1 MIPRRLAS
9 CRPIRT
15 AACLAAIAPLLLL
28 GGMSRRQA
36 PARLPATGQADFS
49 MTAWVRTTQGGVIVS
64 RSAQS
69 GPWACGG
76 KAWFVRN
83 GVLGFDTGCVAVVSG
98 RTPVADG
105 QWHRVGVAYS
115 QAASTATFF
124 VDGQV
129 DAQAPL
135 GSNADVEGD
144 ILRLGA
150 AAPGLAGPNGF
161 VGDLDEVAL
170 YSRALSPE
178 EMAGADLPKPD
189 ALWPLDG
196 SGAEASGKRALLVRG
211 GSFVA
216 GMRGRALRCDGAT
229 EAADIDPLVE
239 ARARF
244 GLVNLGAARL
254 AVADMR
260 KEFGTRLPG
269 GAAMEA
275 ELAAA
280 EQSARSVA
288 ARLAKGDADLLPEI
302 DRLLALQR
310 SALLAN
316 PLLDGDKLLLVRR
329 SGGNLGLV
337 QNWESNS
344 SLPRSGFDNEICLL
358 TGLRGEPKLT
368 TLYRPDGGRFVGDLD
383 LHWDARRL
391 LFSMPGEDGR
401 WQVHELPLDGSAPH
415 ALRLIDQPQVD
426 NYDACY
432 LPDGDVL
439 FTSTAPFVG
448 VPCVTGASHVSN
460 LYRTEKGGIRRL
472 TFEQDHDW
480 CPTVMADGRILYLRW
495 EYSDIPH
502 FASRILF
509 TMNPDGTQQSA
520 HYGSNSYWP
529 NALFYARP
537 IPGSATQF
545 AAIVGGHHDVP
556 RMGELTLFDT
566 ALGRHEAAGA
576 VQRIPGRGKKV
587 EPILR
592 DELVAPSWPKF
603 LHPWPLSAKYYIV
616 AAKPTPSSLWGIYLA
631 DVFDNLTLIAEVPGG
646 ALLEPI
652 PVEPRPM
659 PPAIPART
667 RPGAAD
673 ADVSITDIYRGPG
686 LVGVPRGTVKQLRLF
701 TYQFAYHGMGGQIN
715 RVGLDGPWDVKRILG
730 TVPVAA
736 DGSAHFTVPANTP
749 ISMQPLDAEG
759 KALQL
764 MRSWMTAMPG
774 ERVHCTGCHEPQNA
788 AGINRPAARAYRA
801 PDKIRPWYGPARG
814 FSFRREVQPVL
825 DRYCVSCH
833 GGRPGASAPNLADA
847 PDVGAPGSDAG
858 YRDGSHFPPSY
869 LALRSYVRGH
879 TIESDLHTLTPGEF
893 HADTTR
899 LVRMLEGGHAGVRL
913 SREAWDR
920 IITWIDLN
928 TPAHGSWR
936 EIVGDGK
943 VNTQRALRRRMDA
956 LYAGVDADPEADADL
971 PPAKLGKGGTAVAPS
986 APAVASTPL
995 KRPAAMTARPVR
1007 VSPWPGLTL
1016 EMVRLTPAGGRG
1028 GFLIGACEITNAQFA
1043 AFNPRHDSRLE
1054 TGDFLQ
1060 FAERERGYPVNGP
1073 TQPVCRVSWSEAQAF
1088 CRRLS
1093 ARTGRRWSL
1102 PTSAQWEQACR
1113 AGGTSAMSWGPCDA
1127 DFGAWANLADACLRA
1142 VDTFGWGLP
1151 SGAISPYRKA
1161 VERVNDSHRV
1171 TAPVRS
1177 YRPNAWGLYDMQ
1189 GNVAEWLQDALPGSG
1204 GRRLAAGG
1212 SWADLPDEARI
1223 GSYRRHPA
1231 WQRVFD
1237 VGFRVVCE
1245 PPPATA
1251 RGGAHRSDTR

>member
-1 MIPRRLAS
+1 VARA
-9 CRPIRT
+9 
-15 AACLAAIAPLLLL
+15 AACLAALAPLLLL
-28 GGMSRRQA
+28 GGMSRRQD
-36 PARLPATGQADFS
+36 PPRLPATGQADFS
-49 MTAWVRTTQGGVIVS
+49 MTALIRTTQGGVIVS

-83 GVLGFDTGCVAVVSG
+83 GVLGFDTGCIAVVAG
-98 RTPVADG
+98 RMPVADG
-105 QWHRVGVAYS
+105 QWRRVGVAYS
-115 QAASTATFF
+115 HAASTATFYI
-124 VDGQV
+124 DGRL
-129 DAQAPL
+129 DAQVSL
-135 GSNADVEGD
+135 GSNPDVEGD

-150 AAPGLAGPNGF
+150 AAQGLAGPNGF

-178 EMAGADLPKPD
+178 EMARTDLPQPD
-189 ALWPLDG
+189 ALWTLDG
-196 SGAEASGKRALLVRG
+196 SGADVSGKHALQVRG
-211 GSFVA
+211 GTFVP
-216 GMRGRALRCDGAT
+216 GMRGRALHCDGAT
-229 EAADIDPLVE
+229 EAADIDPLDE

-244 GLVNLGAARL
+244 ALVNLGAARL

-260 KEFGTRLPG
+260 KEFGARLPG
-269 GAAMEA
+269 GDAMAARLAEA
-275 ELAAA
+275 ER
-280 EQSARSVA
+280 SARSVA
-288 ARLAKGDADLLPEI
+288 ARLARGDADLLPEI
-302 DRLLALQR
+302 ERLLALQR

-316 PLLDGDKLLLVRR
+316 PLLDCDKLLLVRR
-329 SGGNLGLV
+329 GAGNLGLV

-344 SLPRSGFDNEICLL
+344 SLPRSGFDNEVAIL

-368 TLYRPDGGRFVGDLD
+368 TLYKPDGGRFVGDLD

-401 WQVHELPLDGSAPH
+401 WQVFEKRLDGTPA
-415 ALRLIDQPQVD
+415 AQLGLIDQPLVD

-460 LYRTEKGGIRRL
+460 IYRTEKGRIRRL

-495 EYSDIPH
+495 EYTDIPH

-509 TMNPDGTQQSA
+509 TMNPDGTQQAA

-529 NALFYARP
+529 NALFYART
-537 IPGSATQF
+537 IPGNATQF

-576 VQRIPGRGKKV
+576 VQRIPGRGKSV
-587 EPILR
+587 VPIIR

-603 LHPWPLSAKYYIV
+603 LHPWPLSARYFLV
-616 AAKPTPSSLWGIYLA
+616 AAKPTPASSWGIYLA
-631 DVFDNLTLIAEVPGG
+631 DVFDNLTLIAEAPGS

-652 PVEPRPM
+652 PVERRPV

-667 RPGAAD
+667 RPGAAE

-686 LVGVPRGTVKQLRLF
+686 LAGVPRGTVTQLRLF
-701 TYQFAYHGMGGQIN
+701 SYQFAYHGMGGQIN

-730 TVPVAA
+730 TVPVAP

-788 AGINRPAARAYRA
+788 AGINRPAGRAYQA

-833 GGRPGASAPNLADA
+833 DGRPGTSAPNLADA
-847 PDVGAPGSDAG
+847 PDVSAPGSDAG
-858 YRDGSHFPPSY
+858 YRGGSHFPPSY
-869 LALRSYVRGH
+869 LALRSHVRGH
-879 TIESDLHTLTPGEF
+879 TIESDLHLLTPGEF

-899 LVRMLEGGHAGVRL
+899 LVRMLQGGHAGVRL

-943 VNTQRALRRRMDA
+943 VNAQRALRRRMDA
-956 LYAGVDADPEADADL
+956 LYAGADLDPEADADL
-971 PPAKLGKGGTAVAPS
+971 PRAILDRNSAASALAAPS
-986 APAVASTPL
+986 RASAPL
-995 KRPAAMTARPVR
+995 RRPTAMAARPVR
-1007 VSPWPGLTL
+1007 VSAGPGLVL
-1016 EMVRLTPAGGRG
+1016 DMVRLTPAGGRG
-1028 GFLIGACEITNAQFA
+1028 AFLIGACEVTNAQYA
-1043 AFNPRHDSRLE
+1043 AFDPRHDSRLE

-1073 TQPVCRVSWSEAQAF
+1073 AQPVCRVSWDEAQAF
-1088 CRRLS
+1088 CRRISTRTGKRWRLPTRS
-1093 ARTGRRWSL
+1093 EWEAACLAGARTPL
-1102 PTSAQWEQACR
+1102 A
-1113 AGGTSAMSWGPCDA
+1113 WGASDA
-1127 DFGAWANLADACLRA
+1127 DFGRLANLADATLGR

-1151 SGAISPYRKA
+1151 SGAISPYRRVAAA
-1161 VERVNDSHRV
+1161 VDDGHRV

-1177 YRPNAWGLYDMQ
+1177 YRPNAWGLYDMH
-1189 GNVAEWLQDALPGSG
+1189 GNVAEWLQEALPGPGG
-1204 GRRLAAGG
+1204 GRLVTGG
-1212 SWADLPDEARI
+1212 SWSDLPEEARI
-1223 GSYRRHPA
+1223 GATRRHPR

-1245 PPPATA
+1245 NP
-1251 RGGAHRSDTR
+1251 